1 MRAPRRHAQFH
12 VDPFAPVLLEGDY
25 RSYRLKNNRHTIN
38 SCRHGRPCFRRDRFD
53 EYGDH
58 RDASL
63 QGYRVAHAAR
73 HRLQPI
79 RVGCLHLR
87 CACHTR
93 GLGQRC

>member
-1 MRAPRRHAQFH
+1 MPSFTSIRSRRF
-12 VDPFAPVLLEGDY
+12 LEGDD
-25 RSYRLKNNRHTIN
+25 RSYGLKNNRHTID
-38 SCRHGRPCFRRDRFD
+38 SRWHSPPCLRRDRFD

-87 CACHTR
+87 CTGHPR